1 MKKKK
6 NAEQENPTAE
16 EQETETPAEQED
28 TPEEETPDQEDQ
40 QETEGEDQE
49 EPAEGSEGEN
59 ADEGKDDPQEGHQDD
74 QPSADAGQEA
84 AADENAALREQLLQ
98 SQCKLAAYAAGVAK
112 DTIDDAVT
120 LAMAEA
126 AKSGEVTEAAVTK
139 AMEAVLKRHPE
150 WKAEDES
157 KKKTGGFKLGADRDS
172 GGNYKKPSGNT
183 TTKTKRWNRFK

>member
-6 NAEQENPTAE
+6 NPEQENPTAE

-28 TPEEETPDQEDQ
+28 TPEEKTPDQEDQ

-49 EPAEGSEGEN
+49 TPADEEAEG
-59 ADEGKDDPQEGHQDD
+59 DEEDPQDQQED
-74 QPSADAGQEA
+74 QPPSDGGQEPTS
-84 AADENAALREQLLQ
+84 DENAALKNQLLQ
-98 SQCKLAAYAAGVAK
+98 AQGKLAAYAAGVAK
-112 DTIDDAVT
+112 DMIDDAVT

-139 AMEAVLKRHPE
+139 AMEAVLRRHPE

-172 GGNYKKPSGNT
+172 GGNYKKLAGNT
-183 TTKTKRWNRFK
+183 TTNTKRWNRFK